1 MFDFLKK
8 KINEIG
14 SLFSNNAKIEE
25 AKPAEPKII
34 EEQKP
39 EIVEAPKEIIVEK
52 PIEIK
57 EIRKEEKK
65 IIIKE
70 AAPETKKETK
80 IIEKPNQKEIQ
91 KKAEIIEEK
100 EPTEIESKEII
111 AKAEPK
117 IIEKPKEERKI
128 AANLDIVK
136 HITGTITGKVVLDKR
151 YIDDTLENLEI
162 ALLEADVALEVADH
176 IKQKMEKEMQ
186 GKSVYKNELDSFIK
200 NSIRDSLEE
209 IMVDAPDMISE
220 IKESGKKPY
229 IIVLFGLNG
238 SGKTTTLAKLA
249 HMLMKQNLSVVAV
262 AADTF
267 RAASIEQLS
276 HHGDKVGFEVIK
288 ANYGS
293 DPTAVTFDGVKHAQ
307 AKGIDVVI
315 VDTAGRQNINK
326 NLMKELEKMMRVIN
340 PDLKLFIGESISGNA
355 LYDAVREYEGSVG
368 IQGVILTKMDLDAK
382 GGTAIS
388 VSKALNVPI
397 YFMTYGQKYDEIEVF
412 NKQKI
417 IDAVFE

>member
-14 SLFSNNAKIEE
+14 SLFSSNAKVED
-25 AKPAEPKII
+25 KAEHKII

-39 EIVEAPKEIIVEK
+39 EAPKEIIEK
-52 PIEIK
+52 PVEIK
-57 EIRKEEKK
+57 KEEKK
-65 IIIKE
+65 IIVKEIPEAKGEEPKIITKE
-70 AAPETKKETK
+70 APK
-80 IIEKPNQKEIQ
+80 IEE
-91 KKAEIIEEK
+91 AEIIG
-100 EPTEIESKEII
+100 EPKQIEVPKEIVER
-111 AKAEPK
+111 AEPK
-117 IIEKPKEERKI
+117 KIEKPKEERKI

-136 HITGTITGKVVLDKR
+136 HITGTITGKVVLDKK

-162 ALLEADVALEVADH
+162 ALLEADVALEVAEH
-176 IKQKMEKEMQ
+176 IKQKMEGEMQ

-209 IMVDAPDMISE
+209 IMVDAPDLVSGIR
-220 IKESGKKPY
+220 ESGKKPY

-249 HMLMKQNLSVVAV
+249 HMLKAKGLSVIAV

-267 RAASIEQLS
+267 RAASIEQLA
-276 HHGDKVGFEVIK
+276 HHGDKEGFEVIK

-307 AKGIDVVI
+307 ANGIDVVI

-326 NLMKELEKMMRVIN
+326 NLMKELEKMMRVIK
-340 PDLKLFIGESISGNA
+340 PDLKLFIGEAISGNA

-397 YFMTYGQKYDEIEVF
+397 YFMTYGQGYDDIEVF
-412 NKQKI
+412 RKEKV

>member
-14 SLFSNNAKIEE
+14 SLFSSNAKAEDEKKPIEE
-25 AKPAEPKII
+25 KII
-34 EEQKP
+34 EKP
-39 EIVEAPKEIIVEK
+39 EIIDEQKREIIEAPKEAIIEK
-52 PIEIK
+52 PVEIK

-65 IIIKE
+65 IIV
-70 AAPETKKETK
+70 KETP
-80 IIEKPNQKEIQ
+80 E
-91 KKAEIIEEK
+91 
-100 EPTEIESKEII
+100 
-111 AKAEPK
+111 AKGEEPK
-117 IIEKPKEERKI
+117 IIIKEAPKIKEAKFVEAPREERKI

-136 HITGTITGKVVLDKR
+136 HITGTITGKVVLDKK
-151 YIDDTLENLEI
+151 YIDETLENLEM
-162 ALLEADVALEVADH
+162 ALLESDVALEVADH
-176 IKQKMEKEMQ
+176 IKENMEKEMQ

-209 IMVDAPDMISE
+209 IMVDAPDLISE
-220 IKESGKKPY
+220 IKKSGKKPY

-249 HMLMKQNLSVVAV
+249 HMLKKNNLSVIAV

-267 RAASIEQLS
+267 RAASIEQLA
-276 HHGDKVGFEVIK
+276 HHGEKVGFEVIK

-326 NLMKELEKMMRVIN
+326 NLMKEREKMMRVIN
-340 PDLKLFIGESISGNA
+340 PDLRLFIGEAISGNA
-355 LYDAVREYEGSVG
+355 LYDAVREYEDSVG

-397 YFMTYGQKYDEIEVF
+397 YFMTYGQKYDDIEVF
-412 NKQKI
+412 KKEKI

>member
-8 KINEIG
+8 KIGEI
-14 SLFSNNAKIEE
+14 STIFSSNAKAGGE
-25 AKPAEPKII
+25 KPAEIPKAEDMEGPSSIGPKPIEVPKDII
-34 EEQKP
+34 REIPEEPGIIREEKAG
-39 EIVEAPKEIIVEK
+39 IIKTAEAPK
-52 PIEIK
+52 
-57 EIRKEEKK
+57 
-65 IIIKE
+65 
-70 AAPETKKETK
+70 A
-80 IIEKPNQKEIQ
+80 
-91 KKAEIIEEK
+91 IEE
-100 EPTEIESKEII
+100 P
-111 AKAEPK
+111 AETVRDELPRQ
-117 IIEKPKEERKI
+117 EKRI
-128 AANLDIVK
+128 AANLGIVR
-136 HITGTITGKVVLDKR
+136 HITGTITGKVVLDKE
-151 YIDDTLENLEI
+151 YIDETLENLEL
-162 ALLEADVALEVADH
+162 ALLESDVALEVADH
-176 IKQKMEKEMQ
+176 IKAKMEKEMR

-209 IMVDAPDMISE
+209 ILIDPPDLVSTV
-220 IKESGKKPY
+220 KGSGKKPY
-229 IIVLFGLNG
+229 VIVLFGLNG
-238 SGKTTTLAKLA
+238 SGKTTTLAKLV
-249 HMLMKQNLSVVAV
+249 HMLKGNDLSVVAV

-267 RAASIEQLS
+267 RAASIEQLA
-276 HHGDKVGFEVIK
+276 HHGDKLGFEVVR

-340 PDLKLFIGESISGNA
+340 PDLKLFIGEAISGNA
-355 LYDAVREYEGSVG
+355 LYEAVREYGGSVG

-397 YFMTYGQKYDEIEVF
+397 YFMTYGQGYGDIEVF
-412 NKQKI
+412 NKRKI

>member
-1 MFDFLKK
+1 M
-8 KINEIG
+8 
-14 SLFSNNAKIEE
+14 
-25 AKPAEPKII
+25 
-34 EEQKP
+34 
-39 EIVEAPKEIIVEK
+39 
-52 PIEIK
+52 
-57 EIRKEEKK
+57 
-65 IIIKE
+65 
-70 AAPETKKETK
+70 
-80 IIEKPNQKEIQ
+80 
-91 KKAEIIEEK
+91 
-100 EPTEIESKEII
+100 
-111 AKAEPK
+111 
-117 IIEKPKEERKI
+117 
-128 AANLDIVK
+128 
-136 HITGTITGKVVLDKR
+136 
-151 YIDDTLENLEI
+151 

-176 IKQKMEKEMQ
+176 IKENMEKEMQ

-209 IMVDAPDMISE
+209 IMVDAPDLISD
-220 IKESGKKPY
+220 IKGSGKKPY

-249 HMLMKQNLSVVAV
+249 HMLKKNNLSVIAV

-267 RAASIEQLS
+267 RAASIEQLA
-276 HHGDKVGFEVIK
+276 HHGEKVGFEVIK

-340 PDLKLFIGESISGNA
+340 PDLRLFIGEAISGNA
-355 LYDAVREYEGSVG
+355 LYEAVREYEGSVG

-397 YFMTYGQKYDEIEVF
+397 YFMTYGQKYEDIEVF
-412 NKQKI
+412 RKEKI